1 MLLYVTMIYSRKQQT
16 IAKQI
21 MSIFNVSEK
30 KEKALLDRMRELNV
44 KEDDLEERFIRSS
57 GPGGQKVNK
66 SSTCVF
72 LRHIPTD
79 ITIKYQ
85 KERSQALN
93 RFFARRTLLDQIE
106 LKEKGYIK
114 EEKKR
119 IEKIKSQ
126 KRKRRKRSKESSSTL
141 KPRELN
147 TEESKQ

>member
-1 MLLYVTMIYSRKQQT
+1 
-16 IAKQI
+16 
-21 MSIFNVSEK
+21 MSIFKVSEK
-30 KEKALLDRMRELNV
+30 KEKELLDRMRELNV

-79 ITIKYQ
+79 TTVKYQ

-106 LKEKGYIK
+106 LKQKGHIK
-114 EEKKR
+114 EETKR

-126 KRKRRKRSKESSSTL
+126 KRKKRKRTKDKLSTL
-141 KPRELN
+141 KP
-147 TEESKQ
+147 KQSDTDERKGS

>member
-1 MLLYVTMIYSRKQQT
+1 MC
-16 IAKQI
+16 
-21 MSIFNVSEK
+21 IFNVSEK
-30 KEKALLDRMRELNV
+30 KEKALLDRMYELNV
-44 KEDDLEERFIRSS
+44 KEDDLEERFVRSS

-79 ITIKYQ
+79 TTVKYQ

-106 LKEKGYIK
+106 LKQKGYIK
-114 EEKKR
+114 EERKR

-126 KRKRRKRSKESSSTL
+126 KRKRSKRTNEKLFIL
-141 KPRELN
+141 KPKQSD
-147 TEESKQ
+147 TDESKGA

>member
-1 MLLYVTMIYSRKQQT
+1 
-16 IAKQI
+16 
-21 MSIFNVSEK
+21 MSIFNVSDK
-30 KEKALLDRMRELNV
+30 KEKALHDRMRELNV

-79 ITIKYQ
+79 TTVKYQ

-106 LKEKGYIK
+106 LKQNGYIK
-114 EEKKR
+114 EEEKR

-126 KRKRRKRSKESSSTL
+126 KRKKRRRSKEKATTL
-141 KPRELN
+141 KPRESD
-147 TEESKQ
+147 TEESNP

>member
-1 MLLYVTMIYSRKQQT
+1 
-16 IAKQI
+16 

-30 KEKALLDRMRELNV
+30 KEKALLDRMYELNV
-44 KEDDLEERFIRSS
+44 KEDDLEERFIHSS

-79 ITIKYQ
+79 TTVKYQ

-106 LKEKGYIK
+106 LKQKGYIK
-114 EEKKR
+114 EVKKR
-119 IEKIKSQ
+119 IEKTISQ
-126 KRKRRKRSKESSSTL
+126 KRKKRKRTIEKLSAL
-141 KPRELN
+141 KLKQED
-147 TEESKQ
+147 TEKNKS

>member
-1 MLLYVTMIYSRKQQT
+1 
-16 IAKQI
+16 
-21 MSIFNVSEK
+21 MSIFSVSEK

-72 LRHIPTD
+72 LLHIPTD
-79 ITIKYQ
+79 ITVKYQ

-106 LKEKGYIK
+106 LKQKGHIK
-114 EEKKR
+114 EETKR
-119 IEKIKSQ
+119 IEKLKRQ
-126 KRKRRKRSKESSSTL
+126 KRKRRKHTKKKLTTIKHRQADTNENKL
-141 KPRELN
+141 
-147 TEESKQ
+147 

>member
-1 MLLYVTMIYSRKQQT
+1 
-16 IAKQI
+16 
-21 MSIFNVSEK
+21 MSIFKVSEK
-30 KEKALLDRMRELNV
+30 KEKELLDRMRELNV

-79 ITIKYQ
+79 TTVKYQ

-93 RFFARRTLLDQIE
+93 RFFARRTILDQIE
-106 LKEKGYIK
+106 LKLKGCIK
-114 EEKKR
+114 AEKKR

-126 KRKRRKRSKESSSTL
+126 KRKKRKRTKEKLSIFEPKQSD
-141 KPRELN
+141 
-147 TEESKQ
+147 TEESNS

>member
-1 MLLYVTMIYSRKQQT
+1 MPLSGTMIYSREQQT
-16 IAKQI
+16 IVKQI
-21 MSIFNVSEK
+21 MSIFKVSEK
-30 KEKALLDRMRELNV
+30 KEKELLDRMRELNV

-79 ITIKYQ
+79 TTVKYQ

-106 LKEKGYIK
+106 LKQKGYIK
-114 EEKKR
+114 EDKKR
-119 IEKIKSQ
+119 IDKIKSQ
-126 KRKRRKRSKESSSTL
+126 KRKKRKRTKDKLSTL
-141 KPRELN
+141 KPKQSD
-147 TEESKQ
+147 TDESKL

>member
-1 MLLYVTMIYSRKQQT
+1 
-16 IAKQI
+16 

-30 KEKALLDRMRELNV
+30 KEKALLARMRELNV
-44 KEDDLEERFIRSS
+44 TENDLDEQFIRSS

-66 SSTCVF
+66 TSSCVC

-79 ITIKYQ
+79 ITVKYQ
-85 KERSQALN
+85 RERSQALN

-106 LKEKGYIK
+106 LKQKGYIK

-126 KRKRRKRSKESSSTL
+126 KRKKRKRTKVKLSAL
-141 KPRELN
+141 K
-147 TEESKQ
+147 SKQSDIKRNN

>member
-1 MLLYVTMIYSRKQQT
+1 
-16 IAKQI
+16 
-21 MSIFNVSEK
+21 MSIFKVSEK
-30 KEKALLDRMRELNV
+30 KEKELLDRMRELNV

-66 SSTCVF
+66 SSTSVF

-79 ITIKYQ
+79 TTVKYQ

-106 LKEKGYIK
+106 LKQKGHIK
-114 EEKKR
+114 EETKR

-126 KRKRRKRSKESSSTL
+126 KRKKRKRTKDKLSTL
-141 KPRELN
+141 KP
-147 TEESKQ
+147 KQSDTDERKGS

>member
-1 MLLYVTMIYSRKQQT
+1 MYQK
-16 IAKQI
+16 
-21 MSIFNVSEK
+21 K
-30 KEKALLDRMRELNV
+30 KEKALFDRMRELNV

-79 ITIKYQ
+79 TTVKYQ

-106 LKEKGYIK
+106 LKQKGYIK
-114 EEKKR
+114 EERRR

-126 KRKRRKRSKESSSTL
+126 KRKKRKRSKEKSSTL
-141 KPRELN
+141 KHEKSD
-147 TEESKQ
+147 TE

>member
-1 MLLYVTMIYSRKQQT
+1 
-16 IAKQI
+16 

-44 KEDDLEERFIRSS
+44 KEDDLEEQFIRSS

-66 SSTCVF
+66 TSTCVL
-72 LRHIPTD
+72 LRHIPTN
-79 ITIKYQ
+79 TTVKYQ

-106 LKEKGYIK
+106 LKQKGYIT
-114 EEKKR
+114 ENKKR

-126 KRKRRKRSKESSSTL
+126 KRKKRKRTKEKLSVL
-141 KPRELN
+141 K
-147 TEESKQ
+147 SKQSDPVENKDG

>member
-1 MLLYVTMIYSRKQQT
+1 MSR
-16 IAKQI
+16 
-21 MSIFNVSEK
+21 FNVSEK

-44 KEDDLEERFIRSS
+44 NEDDIEEQFIRSS

-66 SSTCVF
+66 TSSCVF

-79 ITIKYQ
+79 TTVKYQ

-106 LKEKGYIK
+106 LKQKGYIK
-114 EEKKR
+114 EDKKR

-126 KRKRRKRSKESSSTL
+126 KRKKRKRTKEKLTVL
-141 KPRELN
+141 KPRQSDS
-147 TEESKQ
+147 EENKNA